1 MFGKLS
7 IAVVTL
13 GLLLA
18 ANGTQAQDVQELP
31 GATRVV
37 RTQEVAVDGLT
48 RQDAISVAFTVPSK
62 AATTLLL
69 HNFAFNGEPIT
80 TDKIHLRQIAPG
92 VVEITSIAWEV
103 GYWRFQVRDA
113 ASYYGLGERFDT
125 LDHAHTIVKNLSMD
139 NAGVKG
145 TSTYKPI
152 PFFMSTTGYGL
163 WLDTTGEATF
173 DMNASDREEMIV
185 DATTAKLRI
194 VLFTGPEFPGILEKF
209 TAQAGRAILPPYWA
223 FAPWM
228 ARDYH
233 QNQDQVKEDVDKTRE
248 LGLPASV
255 ILIDSPWTSAYNDYK
270 FNPKQ
275 FADAPAMVKHL
286 HEEGYKLVLWH
297 TSWINS
303 KSDTPKEAGF
313 ADKMSPRSENYQF
326 AADQGLFVRNP
337 NGSPWVGHWWKGQ
350 GSMIDFT
357 YPKAKEWWQD
367 QVRQAIKAGADGFK
381 DDDAE
386 GAFLGSDVKFADGTD
401 PRVMRNR
408 YGVLYNNAMEELI
421 QKDLKGNGVLFARSV
436 TVGANGIGFLWG
448 GDNEASFSPQNGLP
462 TVVTAG
468 LSAGMSGMP
477 LWAADLGGYLGV
489 ADTPNAR
496 LLERWTEYSAFSPMM
511 EVMSTKNIS
520 PWNFDRNGPSGSHEA
535 LDIYRKYAVLH
546 MSLFPYRYAAAQE
559 AAKTGMPILRALVLN
574 YQDDARARTTKDE
587 YLFGPDFLVAPIID
601 EGTQRPVYLPAGQ
614 WVWYWSGEQVAGG
627 RIVLADAA
635 IDAIPVWV
643 RAGAVVPKIPEDVM
657 TLVPPAESG
666 NTTVK
671 SLDNRRV
678 YEVIGSG
685 PGESRTTDFEGRT
698 ILRRPNSLTIAGSAA
713 RVTVRWR
720 FGLVGSATVN
730 GAPAK
735 IEVSADG
742 PSVTFDH
749 ATESSVEWKE
759 GVAEQPAAASAPPP
773 TAEKPAP
780 AKTTTHRHKKHK

>member
-286 HEEGYKLVLWH
+286 HEEELQAGPLAHLV
-297 TSWINS
+297 
-303 KSDTPKEAGF
+303 
-313 ADKMSPRSENYQF
+313 
-326 AADQGLFVRNP
+326 DQLEER
-337 NGSPWVGHWWKGQ
+337 H
-350 GSMIDFT
+350 
-357 YPKAKEWWQD
+357 
-367 QVRQAIKAGADGFK
+367 
-381 DDDAE
+381 AE
-386 GAFLGSDVKFADGTD
+386 
-401 PRVMRNR
+401 
-408 YGVLYNNAMEELI
+408 
-421 QKDLKGNGVLFARSV
+421 
-436 TVGANGIGFLWG
+436 
-448 GDNEASFSPQNGLP
+448 
-462 TVVTAG
+462 
-468 LSAGMSGMP
+468 
-477 LWAADLGGYLGV
+477 
-489 ADTPNAR
+489 
-496 LLERWTEYSAFSPMM
+496 
-511 EVMSTKNIS
+511 
-520 PWNFDRNGPSGSHEA
+520 
-535 LDIYRKYAVLH
+535 
-546 MSLFPYRYAAAQE
+546 
-559 AAKTGMPILRALVLN
+559 
-574 YQDDARARTTKDE
+574 
-587 YLFGPDFLVAPIID
+587 
-601 EGTQRPVYLPAGQ
+601 
-614 WVWYWSGEQVAGG
+614 GG
-627 RIVLADAA
+627 RIRRQDVAA
-635 IDAIPVWV
+635 LGELSVCRGSRPVCKEPERQPLGRPLV
-643 RAGAVVPKIPEDVM
+643 ERSGFDDRLHLSQGEGVV
-657 TLVPPAESG
+657 A
-666 NTTVK
+666 
-671 SLDNRRV
+671 
-678 YEVIGSG
+678 
-685 PGESRTTDFEGRT
+685 
-698 ILRRPNSLTIAGSAA
+698 
-713 RVTVRWR
+713 
-720 FGLVGSATVN
+720 
-730 GAPAK
+730 
-735 IEVSADG
+735 G
-742 PSVTFDH
+742 PS
-749 ATESSVEWKE
+749 
-759 GVAEQPAAASAPPP
+759 PPS
-773 TAEKPAP
+773 
-780 AKTTTHRHKKHK
+780 HQGWRGRIQRR